1 MRKNYREEGFS
12 NYPKH
17 DWEPKSFA
25 NTSQPNYI
33 TITVPSQSLTGMG
46 GAEFMLWKGYQKPS
60 KIGMPALPPRTQK

>member
-46 GAEFMLWKGYQKPS
+46 GAEFML
-60 KIGMPALPPRTQK
+60 

>member
-1 MRKNYREEGFS
+1 MRKNYREGGFS

-33 TITVPSQSLTGMG
+33 KSLDLIKTYFPAPSQSLTGMG
-46 GAEFMLWKGYQKPS
+46 GAEFIL
-60 KIGMPALPPRTQK
+60 